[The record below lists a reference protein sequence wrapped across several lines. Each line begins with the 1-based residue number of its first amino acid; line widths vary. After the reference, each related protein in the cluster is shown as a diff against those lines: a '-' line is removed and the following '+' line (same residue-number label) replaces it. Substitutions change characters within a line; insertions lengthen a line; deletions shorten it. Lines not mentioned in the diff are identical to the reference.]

1 MEQKRRG
8 NLPGI
13 FGRLGDLGAIDEK
26 YDVAVST
33 ACGPLDH
40 IVVDTVDCAQKCI
53 QYLKQNSLGV
63 ASFIALEK
71 QVIRECSF

>member
-1 MEQKRRG
+1 MEQKRKG
-8 NLPGI
+8 TLPGI

-33 ACGPLDH
+33 ACGPLDYV
-40 IVVDTVDCAQKCI
+40 VVDTVDTAQKCI
-53 QYLKQNSLGV
+53 QFLKQNNLGV

-71 QVIRECSF
+71 QVQFQSN